1 MVSRFFF
8 EPRNTCKVCSEECD
22 RRLLC
27 LKVYWD
33 GFDEDRILL
42 LNEAIKRIYK

>member
-8 EPRNTCKVCSEECD
+8 EPRNTCKVGSEECGG
-22 RRLLC
+22 RLLY
-27 LKVYWD
+27 LRGYRD
-33 GFDEDRILL
+33 GAAEDGILL

>member
-8 EPRNTCKVCSEECD
+8 EPRNTCKVCSEECG
-22 RRLLC
+22 RRLLY
-27 LKVYWD
+27 LRGYRD

-42 LNEAIKRIYK
+42 LEEAIKRICK